1 MHEPPADQ
9 ILYLPHDPDD
19 TPNKSGKFRRVANAA
34 FRFCGQSFNVNLFTA
49 PDLLNSLLGDLMR
62 LSENPVAVLADIKG
76 IFMQI
81 AMNRLDQSKIRFLW
95 INDKKAQ
102 QYQFTRL
109 IFCATCSPSCAIYV
123 LINCIEKSP
132 NKYPDA
138 IRAVKNHFD
147 KDNYI
152 QLFKTIS
159 NAPIVV
165 QQTLKS
171 LQGGGFCLE
180 KFVSKKTKVLERLTI
195 ENTEQSNEIVKVLGQ
210 KWNPSSDAFIIKSL
224 TNFSLDAS

>member
-1 MHEPPADQ
+1 MQEPPADQ
-9 ILYLPHDPDD
+9 ILHLPHDPDE
-19 TPNKSGKFRRVANAA
+19 TSNKSGKFRCVANAA
-34 FRFCGQSFNVNLFTA
+34 FRFRGQSFNVNLFTA
-49 PDLLNSLLGDLMR
+49 LGLLNSLFGDLMR
-62 LSENPVAVLADIKG
+62 LSENPVAVLADIKS

-81 AMNRLDQSKIRFLW
+81 AMNRLDQSKLRFLW
-95 INDKKAQ
+95 INDKNAQ

-109 IFCATCSPSCAIYV
+109 LFCATCSPSCAIYV
-123 LINCIEKSP
+123 LNNCIEKSP

-147 KDNYI
+147 KDGYMR
-152 QLFKTIS
+152 LFKKIS

-180 KFVSKKTKVLERLTI
+180 KFVSKETKVLERLTI
-195 ENTEQSNEIVKVLGQ
+195 ENIEQSNEIVKVLGQ
-210 KWNPSSDAFIIKSL
+210 KWNPSRDAFIMKSL
-224 TNFSLDAS
+224 RDFSLDAS